1 MKKKKDNHIIELIKK
16 LRTSIHRKLGTKM
29 CKELNED
36 CIDCRMRILIAY
48 LNSAEDIFGD

>member
-1 MKKKKDNHIIELIKK
+1 MKKDNHIIELIKK
-16 LRTSIHRKLGTKM
+16 LRTSIHRKLGTEM

-48 LNSAEDIFGD
+48 LNSAEDIFGE